1 MLASVRA
8 VRSRAVILISAQ
20 HQFAIFPLLA
30 RLNGWGKVIAQT
42 PDSEMFYR
50 ILLIYN

>member
-8 VRSRAVILISAQ
+8 VRSRAVILISA